1 MISFPEKKFVL
12 RYFLLFAMLF
22 CFGSNAVY
30 SQQNGNYNLN
40 FKSFNRFLD
49 DGKQLAINPLHWE
62 TYDWVTFSAVTGGT
76 LLLTSLDTQIK
87 NEAQETPYKNTFPMI
102 IGKWTG
108 EPIITFGIVSGF
120 YLYGIA
126 SDDNTAKRIGFE
138 VAESFIYAGTINLI
152 LKGLIGRFRPY
163 MEKGNYSFSPFKFW
177 DNDNLSFPSG
187 HSTVAFSLSTILAS
201 HTDNYFLKAFIY
213 APALLTLVQRIK
225 ANQHWTSDVFAG
237 AALGY
242 FIGRFIVNKHNKQ
255 DENNLSYEAGISQEG
270 RIVFYFTF

>member
-1 MISFPEKKFVL
+1 MNSLLIRNYLLKYLWLISF
-12 RYFLLFAMLF
+12 LFYS
-22 CFGSNAVY
+22 GSTLVY
-30 SQQNGNYNLN
+30 SQQVRDYNLN
-40 FKSFNRFLD
+40 SNTFKLILE
-49 DGKQLAINPLHWE
+49 DGKHLVCNPSRWE
-62 TYDWVTFSAVTGGT
+62 TTDWLTFSAVTGGT
-76 LLLTSLDTQIK
+76 LLLSSIDNKVK
-87 NEAQETPYKNTFPMI
+87 NEALETPYKNTVPMI
-102 IGKWTG
+102 IGKWMG
-108 EPIITFGIVSGF
+108 EPVPTLGIASGF
-120 YLYGIA
+120 YFYGIA
-126 SDDNTAKRIGFE
+126 SEDNTAKRIGFE
-138 VAESFIYAGTINLI
+138 VAESFIYAGTINII